1 MEIQINETS
10 ENEATIQ
17 GGCMKKQLD
26 RKVGETFFSKFN
38 SISETALQK
47 EYELFAL
54 LNKRPEARWM
64 VAT

>member
-26 RKVGETFFSKFN
+26 RKVGETFFFK
-38 SISETALQK
+38 I
-47 EYELFAL
+47 
-54 LNKRPEARWM
+54 
-64 VAT
+64 